1 VLPTDTI
8 GPTGKTQKPTEQMG
22 PQAKHKNQ
30 PNRWAHRQ
38 NTKTNRTDLRER
50 KIQDPKL

>member
-1 VLPTDTI
+1 
-8 GPTGKTQKPTEQMG
+8 MG

-50 KIQDPKL
+50 KIQNPKLQKTRDTAGTFSIKAPSV